1 MIPQFVIPITNR
13 FGESYHFSGQLLTSG
28 EPKTFVT
35 KQEAIEFLE
44 SFGEL
49 DLRSVEDLF
58 YLIGQFK
65 PNIPDGEL
73 TSQHYNSTF
82 ANALVNITASSVAK
96 SPNTTS
102 FATGCNLFA
111 RSM

>member
-58 YLIGQFK
+58 YTIGQFK

-82 ANALVNITASSVAK
+82 ANALVNGDLHVARIV
-96 SPNTTS
+96 P
-102 FATGCNLFA
+102 TGENY
-111 RSM
+111 

>member
-49 DLRSVEDLF
+49 DLRYVED
-58 YLIGQFK
+58 
-65 PNIPDGEL
+65 
-73 TSQHYNSTF
+73 
-82 ANALVNITASSVAK
+82 
-96 SPNTTS
+96 
-102 FATGCNLFA
+102 
-111 RSM
+111 